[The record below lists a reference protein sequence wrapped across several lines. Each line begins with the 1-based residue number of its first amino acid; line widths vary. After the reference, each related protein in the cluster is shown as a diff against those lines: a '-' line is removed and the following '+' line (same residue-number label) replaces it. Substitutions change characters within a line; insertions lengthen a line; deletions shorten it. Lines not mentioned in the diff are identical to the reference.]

1 MNSHP
6 SRRSTPSNQI
16 TNSLNRLAS
25 SNYPSQPSRSLP
37 TRIFLRVSRSIR
49 LLFILIT
56 IILIACFFLY
66 WPQSTFKKRIANAGL
81 FSKITKSNISNSS
94 DLWAKIPTVSRDV
107 LNVLEE
113 LDQSQLNDEEKA
125 IQEMLH
131 QPHLDHPDLP
141 LVTALPSDL
150 PHSSSTKPNCPD
162 NLSAPCRFLIAGF
175 IGEQE
180 TKAQIHL
187 HQLGLLAMALNRTLV
202 LPQLSDSRMG
212 SCLEHPFHL
221 YYDESSLNRLGVRT
235 VTHEK
240 FLRWATATPSYVP
253 TARLVAIVDHKQIPS
268 TSTQGSVSYDHATT
282 TTRRDTLSFIP
293 NRQFCIRNNL
303 QPSQLK
309 KSPANKKFNLNFQD
323 FAPLIIVSPAR
334 WQKSTKTRDLF
345 AQQIIKSIQLSDSN
359 PSNKIVKRYLFKSDK
374 SGQEMPDVLVLNYE
388 LRYPFLDPRSSTSQ
402 TILGGG
408 DISSSSVAR
417 NSNDH
422 WAEIGRL
429 KAFEHFPYASV
440 WEELA
445 QVLVEQLPAM
455 VGIHWRQENM
465 KVMELRRCA
474 TSLLVTLDSLKNSYP
489 SLEAV
494 YLSTDYPIE
503 QVVNDGGARQS
514 KAKAHSGTFSKSIT
528 QDHHAIMRELFQHPI
543 ALKWFTFNTLI
554 ERLSLS
560 VDLLEKLLR
569 QSVFIKVK
577 EMDRLMKV
585 RMHPDLKE
593 MEGGA
598 DWGRQD
604 RRLMESN
611 RQELERAV
619 KAKLTLSPE
628 PEPETGMH
636 ADEEGDE
643 QGMDMGVIGILEKL
657 VLIRS
662 SLFLTGVPNQCSK
675 RSSFT
680 NQIVDHRLRLID
692 DNLAKFGFL
701 LDSDFAGNSQ
711 PNRQRFNLVE
721 FWAPSP

>member
-1 MNSHP
+1 MNSLP

-37 TRIFLRVSRSIR
+37 TRIFLRASRSIR
-49 LLFILIT
+49 LLFILLT
-56 IILIACFFLY
+56 IVLFFFFFLY
-66 WPQSTFKKRIANAGL
+66 WPQSALKKRISNAGL
-81 FSKITKSNISNSS
+81 FSKLTKSNISNP
-94 DLWAKIPTVSRDV
+94 DFWAKIPTVSREV
-107 LNVLEE
+107 LSVLEE

-125 IQEMLH
+125 IQEMH
-131 QPHLDHPDLP
+131 NQPPLDHPGLP
-141 LVTALPSDL
+141 LVTTLPSDL
-150 PHSSSTKPNCPD
+150 RHPSSTKPNCPD

-202 LPQLSDSRMG
+202 LPQLSHSRMG
-212 SCLEHPFHL
+212 SCLEHPFNL
-221 YYDESSLNRLGVRT
+221 YYNENSLNRLGVRT

-240 FLRWATATPSYVP
+240 FLRWATATTSYVP

-268 TSTQGSVSYDHATT
+268 TSTQGSIYYDPATT
-282 TTRRDTLSFIP
+282 TTRRDTLSFVP

-303 QPSQLK
+303 QPSHLK
-309 KSPANKKFNLNFQD
+309 KSSAKEKLYLNFQD

-334 WQKSTKTRDLF
+334 WQKSTKTRDQF
-345 AQQIIKSIQLSDSN
+345 AQQIIKSMQLSDSN
-359 PSNKIVKRYLFKSDK
+359 PSDKIVKRYLVKSDE
-374 SGQEMPDVLVLNYE
+374 SRQEVPDVLVVNYE
-388 LRYPFLDPRSSTSQ
+388 LRYPILDPRSNTSQ

-417 NSNDH
+417 NNNHHS
-422 WAEIGRL
+422 AEIGRL

-465 KVMELRRCA
+465 KVMELQRCA
-474 TSLLVTLDSLKNSYP
+474 RSLIVTLDSLKNSYP

-503 QVVNDGGARQS
+503 QAVNDGGARQS
-514 KAKAHSGTFSKSIT
+514 RTKAHSGTFSKLIT

-569 QSVFIKVK
+569 QSVFRKVK
-577 EMDRLMKV
+577 EMDRLMRV
-585 RMHPDLKE
+585 RMHADLRE

-604 RRLMESN
+604 RRLMESS

-619 KAKLTLSPE
+619 KVKLTLSPE
-628 PEPETGMH
+628 SSTETGMH
-636 ADEEGDE
+636 AEEEGED

-657 VLIRS
+657 ILIRS

-675 RSSFT
+675 LSSFT
-680 NQIVDHRLRLID
+680 NQIVDHRLHLID
-692 DNLAKFGFL
+692 DNLAQFGFL
-701 LDSDFAGNSQ
+701 LDSDFPGNSQ

-721 FWAPSP
+721 FWGPSP